1 MEELSIENRLIA
13 TLNIKGQWE
22 YRPDLNTVEKLWDN
36 LRDILNKNNVAQL
49 NGIPLDDKEF
59 EQIRNKLTF
68 ATNFDAAKYLIGQNG
83 IAHVDIKRDGKPI
96 ILDLFYRNQ
105 TFNKTVYQIVHQVQ
119 IPKRAGMDKD
129 RRFDVTLLIN
139 GLPLIQIE
147 LKQQAVSENEAYE
160 QIKKYEKEGSYY
172 GIFRFVEL
180 FVVSNASVTKY
191 FAAGTFDDI
200 SKTHLTQWRDKGNNI
215 VTNLD
220 DFTNLVLKRPMA
232 YDMITRYTVLEED
245 KPTGTKRII
254 TLRPYQIHAIES
266 IVDASGLSL
275 SGYIWHTTG
284 SGKTLTSYKAARNL
298 VNDIPSIKKTIFL
311 VDRKDLDQQTSGAFL
326 AYAENDVVDVKDTSA
341 TRDLRAKLYNEDKQL
356 IVTTRQ
362 KLCLL
367 IKELLR
373 EHENGMDKFYSV
385 IKAKRIAFV
394 VDECHRT
401 IPPETMFEVRK
412 FFQHCL
418 WYGFTGTP
426 IFQENKYENNG
437 YALTT
442 DELYGKLN
450 GEGKQNCC
458 LHKYTIENAIKD
470 GSVLGFNVTYVG
482 SNDQDKDNQ
491 ENWNSET
498 HMLNVIKWIIST
510 WNIYGLNN
518 GAGNTF
524 ESILTVPNI
533 KIAQKY
539 YELFKKVK
547 AGEFQNQGIF
557 VSKRIKETLPDFP
570 KFAISYSLQDD
581 NNDDTDK
588 LYYNKDEMKKSIEDY
603 NKIFET
609 KCSIENVDGYN
620 RDLQNRLSRKGK
632 NFENRSAQLDLV
644 IVVNRL
650 LTGFDAPAL
659 ANLFVD
665 RQPQKLH
672 SILQMFSR
680 TNRIAPKM
688 GKDHGNIVTFQSP
701 ELWQRKVKE
710 TISLFTNGGEKYALA
725 EPYEEVKKKYL
736 EKYEYLKAFRIKHE
750 NIDSIETASEEEQKE
765 FVRNFQAYDK
775 LLAQVKTYAEYVTQ
789 KFNEDVASEKPEDQG
804 EETTALDE
812 TTGELKVY
820 ASEKLPELDVTTRD
834 DMAGHY
840 NSLIE
845 KFKKTRDPKI
855 DIGLDLDYALEI
867 VDRDKI
873 NLEYIGHLMDEF
885 KNNRSK
891 KLEDDIAKYIARV
904 QEYNPKLADV
914 LLDYFNRIKMHP
926 EEYTSRYS
934 IDVIETMKNEII
946 EKKCHEF
953 ANQYQLDYNILY
965 FSASKYNHK
974 VESPEE
980 IDEIQNIAKNA
991 KIEGQL
997 PFLAKK
1003 IVKGK
1008 IKEFFDSEILP
1019 LNTAE

>member
-13 TLNIKGQWE
+13 ALNVKDQWE
-22 YRPDLNTVEKLWDN
+22 YCPDINTVEKMWDN

-68 ATNFDAAKYLIGQNG
+68 SSNFDAAKYLIGQNG
-83 IAHVDIKRDGKPI
+83 IAHVDIKRDGKPV

-105 TFNKTVYQIVHQVQ
+105 TFNKTVYQVVHQIQV
-119 IPKRAGMDKD
+119 PKRAGMDKD

-160 QIKKYEKEGSYY
+160 QIKKYEREGSYY

-191 FAAGTFDDI
+191 FAAGTFEDI
-200 SKTHLTQWRDKGNNI
+200 SKAHLTQWRDKGNNI
-215 VTNLD
+215 ITNLD

-245 KPTGTKRII
+245 KPTNTKRII

-266 IVDASGLSL
+266 IEEASKRSL
-275 SGYIWHTTG
+275 SGYVWHTTG

-298 VNDIPSIKKTIFL
+298 VNDIPTIKKTIFL

-326 AYAENDVVDVKDTSA
+326 AYAANDVVDVKDTNA
-341 TRDLRAKLYNEDKQL
+341 TRDLRVKLYNEDKQL

-362 KLCLL
+362 KLNYL
-367 IKELLR
+367 IKELIR
-373 EHENGMDKFYSV
+373 EHENGIDKYYST

-401 IPPETMFEVRK
+401 IPPETMFEFRK

-458 LHKYTIENAIKD
+458 LHKYTIENAIND

-482 SNDQDKDNQ
+482 SNDPETDNS
-491 ENWNSET
+491 EHWLSET
-498 HMLNVIKWIIST
+498 HMLNVIKWIIQTPS
-510 WNIYGLNN
+510 IYGLTN
-518 GAGNTF
+518 GEGNTF

-539 YELFKKVK
+539 YELFKRVK
-547 AGEFQNQGIF
+547 TGEFRSQGIF
-557 VSKRIKETLPDFP
+557 VSKKIQETLPDFP
-570 KFAISYSLQDD
+570 KFAISYSVQDD
-581 NNDDTDK
+581 NDNTDR
-588 LYYNKDEMKKSIEDY
+588 LDYNKDKMAISIDDY
-603 NKIFET
+603 NQMFET
-609 KCSIENVDGYN
+609 TCSVDKIDSYN

-632 NFENRSAQLDLV
+632 NYENRAAQLDLV

-665 RQPQKLH
+665 RQPNKLH
-672 SILQMFSR
+672 SILQWFSR
-680 TNRIAPKM
+680 TNRIAPKT
-688 GKDHGNIVTFQSP
+688 GKDHGNIITFQSP
-701 ELWQRKVKE
+701 ELWQQKVKA

-725 EPYEEVKKKYL
+725 EPFEEVKKKYL
-736 EKYEYLKAFRIKHE
+736 EKYEYLKAFKIKHG
-750 NIDSIETASEEEQKE
+750 NIDSIETAPEEEQKE
-765 FVRNFQAYDK
+765 FIRNFQAYDK
-775 LLAQVKTYAEYVTQ
+775 FLAQVKTYVEYVTQ
-789 KFNEDVASEKPEDQG
+789 KSNEDAILETPEDQEDESKPDG
-804 EETTALDE
+804 EKKEDM
-812 TTGELKVY
+812 KVY
-820 ASEKLPELDVTTRD
+820 ASEKLPELDINTRD

-840 NSLIE
+840 NSLID
-845 KFKKTRDPKI
+845 KFKKSKDPKI
-855 DIGLDLDYALEI
+855 DIGLDLDYSLEV

-904 QEYNPKLADV
+904 QEYNPKLAEV
-914 LLDYFNRIKMHP
+914 LIDYFEKIKSHP
-926 EEYTSRYS
+926 EVYADRYS
-934 IDVIETMKNEII
+934 IDVIEQFKDEII
-946 EKKCHEF
+946 QKKCHEF
-953 ANQYQLDYNILY
+953 ADLYKLDYNILY

-974 VESPEE
+974 VESPED
-980 IDEIQNIAKNA
+980 IDEIQNIVKNA
-991 KIEGQL
+991 RIEGQL
-997 PFLAKK
+997 PFVTKK
-1003 IVKGK
+1003 IVKSK

-1019 LNTAE
+1019 LTSAE